1 MNAVDPILAR
11 DLGLQWYAGGQSA
24 FHGRLLELHRRLD
37 RMFAGWAAECGAE
50 EHLFPSFIP
59 AEALAR
65 LDYFASFPHL
75 ATFPVALEDDPSNLR
90 EFSAANAGPGDK
102 AVRLSRIVPP
112 REVLTP
118 AACYHFYHGLQGTR
132 WEQPAYLTT
141 RATCFRR
148 EAYYA
153 PLERQWSFAMR
164 EIVCIGTA
172 KEVQRFL
179 ARLRDRLTAFF
190 IGHDLPVAWRAA
202 TDPFFDPTRNPRYL
216 AQKLDPVK
224 TEMVYAERLAIGS
237 VNFHRNY
244 FGEAFDIRRGGAAA
258 FSGCVA
264 FGLERWM
271 YAYLSRF
278 GPNER
283 DWPLP

>member
-1 MNAVDPILAR
+1 MNAADRPVACYP
-11 DLGLQWYAGGQSA
+11 GLKWYRSGQSA
-24 FHGRLLELHRRLD
+24 FHGPLLDLYRRLD
-37 RMFAGWAAECGAE
+37 RLFAGWAAECAAE
-50 EHLFPSFIP
+50 EHLFPAFIP

-65 LDYFASFPHL
+65 LNYFQSFPHL

-90 EFSAANAGPGDK
+90 EFSAANAAPGGE
-102 AVRLSRIVPP
+102 AVRLTRIVPP

-118 AACYHFYHGLQGTR
+118 AACYHFYHGLQGTQSG
-132 WEQPAYLTT
+132 QPIYLTT

-148 EAYYA
+148 ETYYA

-172 KEVQRFL
+172 EEVQRFL
-179 ARLRDRLTAFF
+179 ARLRGKLTAYFS
-190 IGHDLPVAWRAA
+190 GHDLPVAWCGA
-202 TDPFFDPTRNPRYL
+202 TDPFFDPSHNPRYL

-224 TEMVYAERLAIGS
+224 TEMVFAKRLAIGS

-244 FGEAFDIRRGGAAA
+244 FGEAFDIRRDGEAA

-278 GPNER
+278 GPHEQ